1 MKHRILRIFRIWEER
16 QIYDEEFLTDLTGLL
31 SVTAGKQASDVD
43 PNDFQ
48 VLHCLLTFKMSK
60 YHLKIN
66 FILGDAIG
74 E

>member
-31 SVTAGKQASDVD
+31 SVTAGKQAPDFD

-48 VLHCLLTFKMSK
+48 VICTI
-60 YHLKIN
+60 KI
-66 FILGDAIG
+66 F
-74 E
+74 